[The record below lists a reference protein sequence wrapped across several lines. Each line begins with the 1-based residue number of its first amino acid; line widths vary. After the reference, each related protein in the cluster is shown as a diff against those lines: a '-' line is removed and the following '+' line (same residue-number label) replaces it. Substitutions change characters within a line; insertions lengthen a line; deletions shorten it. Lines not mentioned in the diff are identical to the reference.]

1 LLRKY
6 NPQVDTALLRL
17 AAISSDHIS
26 YIEDQVSGL
35 WNKLVQTESNIIYMD
50 KLKLLSQPPTIQRQI
65 FRIAIEQ
72 LTGNL
77 RDIQADHIEDMVGFL
92 QKPAGK
98 CLCLPHDLKLS
109 VEYNR
114 LVLAQTGASSCHFPA
129 LENEAKLN
137 VPGETILPGWRV
149 TAEIIRKTLH
159 ENKEDKSSFIACFDL
174 DKIGRQ
180 LLVRGR
186 KRGDRFQPLGMG
198 QIKKLQDFMVDARIP
213 QTWRDRV
220 PLLCSP
226 QQICWV
232 VGWRTDDRVK
242 ITEDTGK
249 VVRITFERVA
259 RDCRF
264 RD

>member
-1 LLRKY
+1 
-6 NPQVDTALLRL
+6 
-17 AAISSDHIS
+17 
-26 YIEDQVSGL
+26 
-35 WNKLVQTESNIIYMD
+35 
-50 KLKLLSQPPTIQRQI
+50 
-65 FRIAIEQ
+65 
-72 LTGNL
+72 
-77 RDIQADHIEDMVGFL
+77 
-92 QKPAGK
+92 
-98 CLCLPHDLKLS
+98 
-109 VEYNR
+109 
-114 LVLAQTGASSCHFPA
+114 
-129 LENEAKLN
+129 
-137 VPGETILPGWRV
+137 
-149 TAEIIRKTLH
+149 
-159 ENKEDKSSFIACFDL
+159 
-174 DKIGRQ
+174 
-180 LLVRGR
+180 
-186 KRGDRFQPLGMG
+186 MG